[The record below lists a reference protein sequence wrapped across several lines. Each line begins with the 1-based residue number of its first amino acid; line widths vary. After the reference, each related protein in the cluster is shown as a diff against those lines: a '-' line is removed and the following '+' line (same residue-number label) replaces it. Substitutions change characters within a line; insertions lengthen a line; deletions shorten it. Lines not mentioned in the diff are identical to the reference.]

1 MLKSKLEV
9 IFGLIFFVF
18 SKTSPYLCGE
28 IIIMNRREE
37 LIELSGQVIN
47 GMMSADGSIISKVV
61 DRAFHKCIAE
71 AAVGIALSM
80 MKEIDKHY

>member
-1 MLKSKLEV
+1 
-9 IFGLIFFVF
+9 
-18 SKTSPYLCGE
+18 
-28 IIIMNRREE
+28 MNRREE
-37 LIELSGQVIN
+37 LLGLSGQVIN